1 MVRRAPSL
9 LLPPARLHEIDMM
22 NYHPQRVRTSRAGF
36 FLIEVIVSSSIIA
49 VVLILLIG
57 SIQDTV
63 EVSKRALERTQ
74 ASFLLEEGAE
84 ATKTIRDAAWAN
96 VTALTP
102 GTPYY
107 LSFNG
112 SVWSFTT
119 TPNSIGQFTRTVTV
133 SSVYR
138 DATDDIGAS
147 GTLDTGTVLVNTT
160 VSWEASSGT
169 QTKSLDFYI
178 ANIR

>member
-1 MVRRAPSL
+1 MNHHKRR
-9 LLPPARLHEIDMM
+9 LPAG
-22 NYHPQRVRTSRAGF
+22 RAGF
-36 FLIEVIVSSSIIA
+36 FLIEVIVASSIMA

-63 EVSKRALERTQ
+63 EVSRRALERTQ
-74 ASFLLEEGAE
+74 ASYLLEEGAE
-84 ATKTIRDAAWAN
+84 ATKTIRDASWSGIAS
-96 VTALTP
+96 LTP
-102 GTPYY
+102 GIPYY

-112 SVWSFTT
+112 TVWSFTA
-119 TPNSIGQFTRTVTV
+119 TPNTIGQFTRTVGI
-133 SSVYR
+133 SPVYR
-138 DATDDIGAS
+138 DANDDIAAS
-147 GTLDTGTVLVNTT
+147 GTLDSGTILVNTT